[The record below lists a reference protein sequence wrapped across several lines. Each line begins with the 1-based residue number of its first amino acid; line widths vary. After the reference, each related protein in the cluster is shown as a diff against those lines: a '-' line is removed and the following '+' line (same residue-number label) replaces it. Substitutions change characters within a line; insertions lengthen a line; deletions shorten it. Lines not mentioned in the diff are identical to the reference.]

1 MSSMTGN
8 KLKISIFGES
18 HGEAIGVVMDGLPSG
33 LEIDLSFIEKQ
44 MARRAPGKN
53 NISTGRSEG
62 DLFRIV
68 SGIFE
73 GRTTGAPLCAMIQ
86 NQDTRSRDYS
96 ELKIKMRPGHSDY
109 TGHVKYSGFN
119 DYRGGGHFSGRIT
132 APLLFAGSLA
142 MQILENYKG
151 IYIGSRIQKIYTVE
165 DSTPFEE
172 SEECVLNL
180 RNKEFPVIGDEAS
193 QNMQQE
199 ILKAREEGD
208 SVGGV
213 AETLILNVPAGYG
226 EPFFDSVESR
236 LSHMMFSIPAVK
248 AIEFGEGFNMANMKG
263 SQSNDPYMMQGTRVI
278 TSTNN
283 SGGILGG
290 ITNGMPIKFRTAI
303 KPTPSISK
311 TQKTVNIEEM
321 QNTTLQVTGRHDPC
335 ILHRAIPVID
345 GAAALVVLDLILERE
360 GEIIR

>member
-8 KLKISIFGES
+8 KLKVSIFGES
-18 HGEAIGVVMDGLPSG
+18 HGEAIGVVMDGLPFG
-33 LEIDLSFIEKQ
+33 IEIDLSFIEKQ

-53 NISTGRSEG
+53 SISTTRSEG
-62 DLFRIV
+62 DSFSIV

-73 GRTTGAPLCAMIQ
+73 GRTTGAPLCAMIR
-86 NQDTRSRDYS
+86 NQDTRSKDYS

-109 TGHVKYSGFN
+109 PGHVKYSGFN

-142 MQILENYKG
+142 MQILERHKG

-165 DSTPFEE
+165 DSSPFEE
-172 SEECVLNL
+172 SPESVLNL
-180 RNKEFPVIGDEAS
+180 RNKEFPAIGDEAS
-193 QNMQQE
+193 EKMQQE

-263 SQSNDPYMMQGTRVI
+263 SQANDPYMVNGTQVLTR
-278 TSTNN
+278 SNN
-283 SGGILGG
+283 NGGILGG

-311 TQKTVNIEEM
+311 IQETVNIEEM
-321 QNTTLQVTGRHDPC
+321 QNTTMQVTGRHDPC